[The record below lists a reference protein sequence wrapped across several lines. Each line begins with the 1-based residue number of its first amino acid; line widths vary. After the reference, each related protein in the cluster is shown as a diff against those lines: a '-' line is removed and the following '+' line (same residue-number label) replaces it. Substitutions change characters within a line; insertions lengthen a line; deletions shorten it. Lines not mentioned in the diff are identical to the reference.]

1 MRAEEQL
8 RIRPEEPWWKE
19 EVVYQIY
26 PRSFKDSNGDGIGDI
41 RGILEKLDYL
51 KALGITMLWLCPIY
65 QSPMDD
71 NGYDVSDYCALAPE
85 FGTMEEL
92 DELIER
98 AGDMGIK
105 IILDLVINHTSD
117 EHRWFRQALE
127 DPEGE
132 EHSYYIFKKGD
143 REPNNWRSVFG
154 GSVWEK
160 VEGRSEYYF
169 HAFGKKQPD
178 LNWEN
183 ETLRKKLY
191 EMVNWWL
198 EKGIAGFRIDA
209 ITFIKKDLTF
219 ADQEPDGADG
229 RAKCTKASRNQPG
242 IGEFLNELK
251 RETFDRHG
259 CVTVAEA
266 PGVPYE
272 GLGDFIGRNGYFS
285 MIFDF
290 RYADLDIASG
300 SEWFKRREWT
310 VKELKDK
317 IMASQMAVQTYG
329 WGANF
334 IENHDQPRAATKY
347 LKEAAENP
355 SAVKMLAAMYFF
367 LRGTPF
373 LYQGQELG
381 MVNFERSSLDAFN
394 DISSIDQYHRSLEEG
409 FSEEEALQ
417 IINLRSRD
425 NARTPFPWTGG
436 RYGGFSETAP
446 WLPMSREYPENSAK
460 TQEGDRDSILEF
472 YRSMIR
478 FRQWGP
484 WRDCLVYGA
493 IRPLACSE
501 HVIAYERR
509 TEDTVIWCYFNFSG
523 TGTVERLPG
532 ISAGCIWANDRE
544 AMDGVMFNGK
554 TADKKTAGKETAG
567 NRAGIEDGTL
577 YLEPYQALLLKGS
590 C

>member
-1 MRAEEQL
+1 
-8 RIRPEEPWWKE
+8 
-19 EVVYQIY
+19 
-26 PRSFKDSNGDGIGDI
+26 
-41 RGILEKLDYL
+41 
-51 KALGITMLWLCPIY
+51 
-65 QSPMDD
+65 
-71 NGYDVSDYCALAPE
+71 
-85 FGTMEEL
+85 
-92 DELIER
+92 
-98 AGDMGIK
+98 MGIK

-132 EHSYYIFKKGD
+132 EHGYYIFKEGD

-209 ITFIKKDLTF
+209 ITFIKRPDLCRPRAGRGRRTGQMHQGF
-219 ADQEPDGADG
+219 QEPAGN
-229 RAKCTKASRNQPG
+229 RG
-242 IGEFLNELK
+242 ISNELK

-317 IMASQMAVQTYG
+317 IMAKPDGCPDLWM
-329 WGANF
+329 GANF

-367 LRGTPF
+367 LRGTPSCTR
-373 LYQGQELG
+373 G
-381 MVNFERSSLDAFN
+381 RSW
-394 DISSIDQYHRSLEEG
+394 E
-409 FSEEEALQ
+409 
-417 IINLRSRD
+417 
-425 NARTPFPWTGG
+425 W
-436 RYGGFSETAP
+436 
-446 WLPMSREYPENSAK
+446 
-460 TQEGDRDSILEF
+460 
-472 YRSMIR
+472 
-478 FRQWGP
+478 
-484 WRDCLVYGA
+484 
-493 IRPLACSE
+493 
-501 HVIAYERR
+501 
-509 TEDTVIWCYFNFSG
+509 
-523 TGTVERLPG
+523 
-532 ISAGCIWANDRE
+532 
-544 AMDGVMFNGK
+544 
-554 TADKKTAGKETAG
+554 
-567 NRAGIEDGTL
+567 
-577 YLEPYQALLLKGS
+577 
-590 C
+590 

>member
-51 KALGITMLWLCPIY
+51 KALGVTMLWLCPIY

-132 EHSYYIFKKGD
+132 EHGYYIFKKGD

-198 EKGIAGFRIDA
+198 ERGIAGFRIDA

-394 DISSIDQYHRSLEEG
+394 DISSIDQ
-409 FSEEEALQ
+409 
-417 IINLRSRD
+417 
-425 NARTPFPWTGG
+425 
-436 RYGGFSETAP
+436 
-446 WLPMSREYPENSAK
+446 
-460 TQEGDRDSILEF
+460 
-472 YRSMIR
+472 
-478 FRQWGP
+478 
-484 WRDCLVYGA
+484 WR
-493 IRPLACSE
+493 R
-501 HVIAYERR
+501 HWRR
-509 TEDTVIWCYFNFSG
+509 GSH
-523 TGTVERLPG
+523 
-532 ISAGCIWANDRE
+532 
-544 AMDGVMFNGK
+544 
-554 TADKKTAGKETAG
+554 
-567 NRAGIEDGTL
+567 
-577 YLEPYQALLLKGS
+577 EP
-590 C
+590 